1 MIQSLPLSFLG
12 ELLHHAEREEQR
24 KERDELEKRL
34 FPLWLANYALSKM
47 NGGEVMDYDE
57 FIARSLDTGQADRRE
72 ERAPKRTA
80 EEIMKDFAPLVA
92 ADRKKGG

>member
-1 MIQSLPLSFLG
+1 MARI
-12 ELLHHAEREEQR
+12 
-24 KERDELEKRL
+24 
-34 FPLWLANYALSKM
+34 SKM

-57 FIARSLDTGQADRRE
+57 FIARSLATGQADRRE
-72 ERAPKRTA
+72 QQASKRTA